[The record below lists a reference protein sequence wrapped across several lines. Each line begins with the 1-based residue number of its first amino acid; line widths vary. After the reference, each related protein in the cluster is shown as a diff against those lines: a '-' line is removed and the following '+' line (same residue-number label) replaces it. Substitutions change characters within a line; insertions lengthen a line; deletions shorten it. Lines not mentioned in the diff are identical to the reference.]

1 MRYQLLFTLG
11 LLAISAISG
20 VTVAQT
26 LDRAAPL
33 DFQGRYLISLSDAD
47 MVPSAYVDGQLG
59 ERQTGVE
66 DTLTVFPLPIDL
78 KNRSAQ
84 PLTVGQVNVSNAV
97 TAWPFSL
104 TVAPN
109 GRSAFVIET
118 SEPAPATAT
127 QFDELPV
134 GRRLRSLDLN
144 DPMNPQVVDTIE
156 VGNRPEA
163 VDINPQGDLL
173 LVTTSLEPGKQIHL
187 VPVNGTRFGQPQSF
201 QVPVQDGAGAITGVR
216 WHPSGRFFAVALT
229 NQDAIAF
236 YQVNRSND
244 GRYQIQLWGEPV
256 SVGRFPVGGYFTPDG
271 QFFVTNSVHWGEE
284 VDDFFVGAP
293 PGSLTSIRFAAEGNM
308 PQHRVV
314 STVQTGISPEGM
326 AMSRDGRLIATPNMI
341 RSYVPWDDPRLTPY
355 SSISLFTLDPATG
368 QLQTAGEYPLPG
380 ILPQGIA
387 FDANGQNLAVT
398 SAIDFDLTERRGTI
412 HFFRVQANP
421 PRLEPTGFKASVVRG
436 VHQLV
441 LIP

>member
-1 MRYQLLFTLG
+1 
-11 LLAISAISG
+11 
-20 VTVAQT
+20 
-26 LDRAAPL
+26 
-33 DFQGRYLISLSDAD
+33 
-47 MVPSAYVDGQLG
+47 
-59 ERQTGVE
+59 
-66 DTLTVFPLPIDL
+66 
-78 KNRSAQ
+78 
-84 PLTVGQVNVSNAV
+84 
-97 TAWPFSL
+97 
-104 TVAPN
+104 
-109 GRSAFVIET
+109 
-118 SEPAPATAT
+118 
-127 QFDELPV
+127 
-134 GRRLRSLDLN
+134 
-144 DPMNPQVVDTIE
+144 
-156 VGNRPEA
+156 
-163 VDINPQGDLL
+163 
-173 LVTTSLEPGKQIHL
+173 
-187 VPVNGTRFGQPQSF
+187 
-201 QVPVQDGAGAITGVR
+201 
-216 WHPSGRFFAVALT
+216 
-229 NQDAIAF
+229 
-236 YQVNRSND
+236 SND

-256 SVGRFPVGGYFTPDG
+256 SVSQFPVGGYFTPDG

-293 PGSLTSIRFAAEGNM
+293 PGSLTSIRFVAEGNM

-355 SSISLFTLDPATG
+355 SSISLFTLDPVTG

-412 HFFRVQANP
+412 HFFRVHSNP